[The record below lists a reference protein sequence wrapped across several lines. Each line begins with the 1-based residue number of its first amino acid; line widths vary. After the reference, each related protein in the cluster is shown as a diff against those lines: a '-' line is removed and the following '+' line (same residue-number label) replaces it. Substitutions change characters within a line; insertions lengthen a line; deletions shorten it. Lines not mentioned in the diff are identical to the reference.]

1 LDPNSAG
8 FGKADRLRQSGEF
21 LKLQRRGA
29 RYQTGHFVLYGLRDA
44 KDERSRLGIT
54 VSRRV
59 GNAVVR
65 NRLKRRVREC
75 YRLKLRAML
84 PAGVAMVVIARK
96 GAGELKWTAIDTEL
110 LASVANLGRKL
121 GGNLKTH
128 PGPESGRAKNG
139 SD

>member
-1 LDPNSAG
+1 LISNSAG
-8 FGKADRLRQSGEF
+8 FGAADRLRKSGEF
-21 LKLQRRGA
+21 LALKSRGA
-29 RYQTGHFVLYGLRDA
+29 RHQSGHFVLYGDVGDA
-44 KDERSRLGIT
+44 AGERSRLGIT
-54 VSRRV
+54 VSRRI

-96 GAGELKWTAIDTEL
+96 GAGELEWTAIDAEL
-110 LASVANLGRKL
+110 LGGVAKL
-121 GGNLKTH
+121 GCKLSGKLNQSVPM
-128 PGPESGRAKNG
+128 PGPERR